1 MLKLYPFKS
10 NVYLLI
16 IFLFIL
22 ILQSLFP
29 TPFAANNLNSYLFY
43 GAALRTGFRLRSPMI
58 LFFWRELLTLFCKES
73 LFLHMSQSLFFLH
86 VSPLALSCST
96 SKCCEII
103 IKFAS
108 DAITSSKSRKK
119 FFSNATKSASKSE
132 NDSYNPLQFN
142 ALDCLSMET
151 TWYTFLLHLSDL
163 SKPFQD

>member
-1 MLKLYPFKS
+1 MS
-10 NVYLLI
+10 ICLLFSSSFSFFSHFSQRHSQQI
-16 IFLFIL
+16 IL
-22 ILQSLFP
+22 IHICFTVQRLEQ
-29 TPFAANNLNSYLFY
+29 A
-43 GAALRTGFRLRSPMI
+43 FRLRSPMI

-163 SKPFQD
+163 SKRFQD